1 MAHHEQVTYSNPR
14 NAVQSEEGE
23 IGQHRPQSACS
34 RRSSLAG
41 PTVSFESTVLSPH
54 G

>member
-1 MAHHEQVTYSNPR
+1 MAHHEQVTYSNPH
-14 NAVQSEEGE
+14 NAVQEGE